1 MSVINKML
9 QDLEQRQQNEDGTS
23 KAETNQFI
31 RPTLEF
37 ASQVAKP
44 KKSRLVWLALLV
56 LLAMTWIGFSL
67 FTQADRVV
75 NNTTPSSQPLSDDKV
90 VTEKDPKESNA
101 TADVTPQTV
110 SAENSMLASQ
120 DADLSISHNAEVHE
134 DAHEQQIQVTLNGD
148 TASSAISQLNDNQVV
163 APKTDSKVTVTS
175 ENAHNTQLN
184 TSESEVQS
192 VAKNAVEPV
201 KNTPVSA
208 EDTKEVKPVV
218 HSRSEDGKVNSSMT
232 VTEVK
237 LTKKQL
243 AQVQF
248 KKAQTAENDKRL
260 DDAASL
266 YLDTII
272 LDPSLHSARQQ
283 LANIYYGRNN
293 ADTALQL
300 LESGIGMFPTHWEF
314 YLMKANI
321 ENALQEYNSALI
333 SLSYI
338 DDNGE
343 FARDKWVYQ
352 GDIAQKAAQFSVS
365 EAAYRSLL
373 KIESTQA
380 RWWMGLAYAL
390 DSQQEYIK
398 AAAAYRSALNY
409 PGLSNTAT
417 EFVKQRLVQLGENQ

>member
-1 MSVINKML
+1 
-9 QDLEQRQQNEDGTS
+9 
-23 KAETNQFI
+23 
-31 RPTLEF
+31 
-37 ASQVAKP
+37 
-44 KKSRLVWLALLV
+44 
-56 LLAMTWIGFSL
+56 
-67 FTQADRVV
+67 
-75 NNTTPSSQPLSDDKV
+75 
-90 VTEKDPKESNA
+90 
-101 TADVTPQTV
+101 
-110 SAENSMLASQ
+110 MLASQ
-120 DADLSISHNAEVHE
+120 DADLSMSHNAE
-134 DAHEQQIQVTLNGD
+134 DADEQQIQVTLNDD
-148 TASSAISQLNDNQVV
+148 TSSSAISQSNDNQVV
-163 APKTDSKVTVTS
+163 TPKTDSKVTVTS

-218 HSRSEDGKVNSSMT
+218 HSRSEDGKANSSMT

-237 LTKKQL
+237 LTKTQL

-272 LDPSLHSARQQ
+272 LDPSLHSARKQ

-338 DDNGE
+338 DDNSE

-352 GDIAQKAAQFSVS
+352 GDIAQKSAQFSVS

-390 DSQQEYIK
+390 DSQQEYFK

>member
-37 ASQVAKP
+37 TSQVAKP
-44 KKSRLVWLALLV
+44 KKSRLVWLAFLV

-67 FTQADRVV
+67 FNQANRVV
-75 NNTTPSSQPLSDDKV
+75 NNTSPSSQPLLDDKV
-90 VTEKDPKESNA
+90 VAAKTPKESNA
-101 TADVTPQTV
+101 PAYVTPQTV

-120 DADLSISHNAEVHE
+120 DADLSMSHNAEVA
-134 DAHEQQIQVTLNGD
+134 DEQQIQVTLNGD

-272 LDPSLHSARQQ
+272 LDPSLHSARKQ

-338 DDNGE
+338 DDNSE

-409 PGLSNTAT
+409 PGLSNSAT